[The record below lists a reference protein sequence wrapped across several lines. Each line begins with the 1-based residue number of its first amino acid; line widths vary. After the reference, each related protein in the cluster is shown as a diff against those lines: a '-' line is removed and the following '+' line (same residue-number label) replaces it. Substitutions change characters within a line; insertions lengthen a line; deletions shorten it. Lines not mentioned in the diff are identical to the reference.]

1 MIVEAHDPSTGDT
14 QYFEVNFPAKNGA
27 PYQFVWRDG
36 RRRVLEVRHVAGAP
50 ADADV
55 ALAAF
60 DAPSH
65 EIIVQSGR

>member
-1 MIVEAHDPSTGDT
+1 MIVEAHDSSTGDT
-14 QYFEVNFPAKNGA
+14 HYFEVNFPAKNGA
-27 PYQFVWRDG
+27 PYQFVWLDG
-36 RRRVLEVRHVAGAP
+36 RRRVLEVRHVASAP

-55 ALAAF
+55 AFAAF